1 MEVEQDAAQE
11 KDDFT
16 QYVNKRK
23 KSAKRSPLKQTDAR
37 QNQDQGK
44 KGYKDFISNRQRDQG
59 IADQTKGPPVIYQEG
74 CGLQCAS
81 RGPHSHQPQ
90 HDFQTPMDPAQ
101 TQAMNSRRHHQRRI
115 QQGEVTEDM
124 VVVLS
129 EEASLRKSM
138 LAQQQAKEARPIK
151 KFEDGGSMEFRG
163 VLQRFQTAV
172 NIPGL
177 STKQKMIE
185 LSHWFGGVAGSLIAS
200 YSAEDDS
207 QSALDD
213 IIAELCFLFGGN
225 SDTMVPIIRN
235 LKAGKIVPETD
246 YKAHLNF
253 YAELVQAE
261 SQAKA
266 MLQRQQLD
274 NPDTLAEI
282 MEARLK
288 HSAMTWWREDLKC
301 QQERNQ
307 RYNFNDLKKLVQD
320 AIYIL
325 GSRKALEAPPAP
337 RVNATETSSQPQPQ
351 QSQDQQQQQLSRRQ
365 LRQQRQQQR
374 LQMQQESNQHQQ
386 EPQQGPCSH
395 QAPPTQPLRTLA
407 NVLKESPP
415 KTQQKCNACDGPH
428 ATELC
433 KLLWSLEMEP
443 RVEKARERKL
453 CFKCL
458 SLGHNGRGCP
468 NPPPTCGTCNKVG
481 HHTMFHGRPF
491 KKPESNLSVN
501 ATSFQPAPTANQLLP
516 MPMGIAA
523 PPTAPTTASS
533 SDSNLLL

>member
-1 MEVEQDAAQE
+1 
-11 KDDFT
+11 
-16 QYVNKRK
+16 
-23 KSAKRSPLKQTDAR
+23 
-37 QNQDQGK
+37 
-44 KGYKDFISNRQRDQG
+44 
-59 IADQTKGPPVIYQEG
+59 
-74 CGLQCAS
+74 
-81 RGPHSHQPQ
+81 
-90 HDFQTPMDPAQ
+90 
-101 TQAMNSRRHHQRRI
+101 MN
-115 QQGEVTEDM
+115 
-124 VVVLS
+124 
-129 EEASLRKSM
+129 
-138 LAQQQAKEARPIK
+138 
-151 KFEDGGSMEFRG
+151 
-163 VLQRFQTAV
+163 
-172 NIPGL
+172 
-177 STKQKMIE
+177 E
-185 LSHWFGGVAGSLIAS
+185 LSHWFGGVAGSLITS

-213 IIAELCFLFGGN
+213 IISELCFLFGGN

-253 YAELVQAE
+253 YAELIQAE

-282 MEARLK
+282 MESRLK
-288 HSAMTWWREDLKC
+288 HSAMRWWREDLKC

-307 RYNFNDLKKLVQD
+307 RYVFNDLKKLVQD

-325 GSRKALEAPPAP
+325 GSRKALEATPAP
-337 RVNATETSSQPQPQ
+337 RINATETSSQPQPQ
-351 QSQDQQQQQLSRRQ
+351 QNQDQQQQQLSRRQ

-374 LQMQQESNQHQQ
+374 LQMQQDSNQQQQ

-415 KTQQKCNACDGPH
+415 KLQQKCNACDGPH
-428 ATELC
+428 ETELC

-443 RVEKARERKL
+443 RVEKARERRI

-458 SLGHNGRGCP
+458 SLGHNGRNCP
-468 NPPPTCGTCNKVG
+468 NPPPTCRTCNKTG

-491 KKPESNLSVN
+491 KKPESSLSIN
-501 ATSFQPAPTANQLLP
+501 ATSFQPAPTTSQLLP
-516 MPMGIAA
+516 MSLGFGA

-533 SDSNLLL
+533 NDPNLLL